1 MARIKRRCICP
12 VCDTER
18 PATIGKDGR
27 LTIDGHRPSF
37 KKSEE
42 VWPINSRG
50 ECRGS
55 GIDVAEGE
63 LGSLFYAIIHEIFG
77 NLYETFPSV
86 TTTCFFNPA
95 LASAYSPHFAI
106 RRSAGSIL
114 LKSKMTG

>member
-1 MARIKRRCICP
+1 MPGVTKRKDGTKGRQKKERRKDMARIKRRCICP

-18 PATIGKDGR
+18 PATIDKDGR
-27 LTIDGHRPSF
+27 LTIDSHRPSF

-77 NLYETFPSV
+77 KIYTK
-86 TTTCFFNPA
+86 
-95 LASAYSPHFAI
+95 HFHP
-106 RRSAGSIL
+106 
-114 LKSKMTG
+114 